1 MIHFL
6 FSAQVQCVVVAIY
19 SGLAHQI
26 WTLSAFLINLTTVTL
41 YTILGVVIRKDGR
54 ISKIFKTSRGS
65 NARLLR
71 SLRVVAACVGLGWL
85 MTMVVNLM
93 TFIPDISDLA
103 MFYTAAYAGIFVN
116 VSIACNWFIYYFR
129 R

>member
-1 MIHFL
+1 M
-6 FSAQVQCVVVAIY
+6 
-19 SGLAHQI
+19 
-26 WTLSAFLINLTTVTL
+26 
-41 YTILGVVIRKDGR
+41 
-54 ISKIFKTSRGS
+54 
-65 NARLLR
+65 R

-129 R
+129 SADYRYEFKKQLQKLPCVRNVVKPSNDTIKQISEVITVKF